1 MAHCIGSILG
11 RSCRRRGLS
20 LHQQWRSASSS
31 GTMDPGKLVAGLTS
45 KDVEANPEIED
56 YLRSNFGNGGET
68 GDEEITSGITIPD
81 ELLREFGI
89 EEKDNG
95 IPAKKDRKY
104 GDPRV
109 DRGLGNAEQQSLNI
123 RVLNTHLREE
133 EGTRSCDRLRR
144 SDIIPGLLFGSDPNL
159 NILSS
164 DSSSKVLLKTKWA
177 ELQRELDRYHH
188 RFESRVYDLTV
199 FESESDTE
207 GTVHRVVPSSVQRH
221 PVKGEIY
228 CANFVRYHAGRPL
241 ALPVT
246 YINTE
251 ESPALKRDGFII
263 PVTKFVKCFVEEG
276 VPIPDAL
283 EVECTGLQVK
293 DVIRMDRVIFPDGV
307 KAIDRLNLVDFII
320 GPVRGG
326 RSAAMA
332 DDEIDGAEGGGEA
345 AKAE

>member
-1 MAHCIGSILG
+1 
-11 RSCRRRGLS
+11 

-31 GTMDPGKLVAGLTS
+31 GRMVDPGKLVAGLTS

-56 YLRSNFGNGGET
+56 YFRSNFGNGGGI
-68 GDEEITSGITIPD
+68 GDEEITSGITIPN

-95 IPAKKDRKY
+95 IAAKEDRKY

-109 DRGLGNAEQQSLNI
+109 DGGLGNAEQQSLNI
-123 RVLNTHLREE
+123 RVLNTYLREE
-133 EGTRSCDRLRR
+133 EGTRSSDRLRR
-144 SDIIPGLLFGSDPNL
+144 SDIVPGLLFGSDPNL

-164 DSSSKVLLKTKWA
+164 DSSSKILLKTKWA
-177 ELQRELDRYHH
+177 ELQRELDRYHR
-188 RFESRVYDLTV
+188 RFESRVYDLNV
-199 FESESDTE
+199 FENEGDTE

-241 ALPVT
+241 KIPVT

-263 PVTKFVKCFVEEG
+263 PVTKFVKCFVEQG
-276 VPIPDAL
+276 VPIPDSL

-307 KAIDRLNLVDFII
+307 KAIDRLNLDDFVI

-332 DDEIDGAEGGGEA
+332 DDEESVGAEGGGEA
-345 AKAE
+345 TKTE